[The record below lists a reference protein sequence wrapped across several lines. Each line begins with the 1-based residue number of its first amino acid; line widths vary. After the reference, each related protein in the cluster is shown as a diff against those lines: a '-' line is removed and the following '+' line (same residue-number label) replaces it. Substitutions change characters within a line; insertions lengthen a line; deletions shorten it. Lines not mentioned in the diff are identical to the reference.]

1 MSKAEPP
8 AIRVVRLE
16 GPARL
21 PEALACIHRG
31 FAEYRDSL
39 VPPSAALSET
49 VASLGR
55 RLADG
60 AVFLAEDMGGAV
72 LGAVCAERR
81 GDAVYLD
88 RLAVLPEA
96 RRRGAAAALVA
107 AVEDFAAAG
116 GAARVTLGVR
126 LALPGNIRMFERL
139 GYAETGR
146 KAHPGFDRPTSAELA
161 KPVGGAR

>member
-1 MSKAEPP
+1 MSDGDAT
-8 AIRVVRLE
+8 AIRVVRLA

-21 PEALACIHRG
+21 PEALACIHAAFG
-31 FAEYRDSL
+31 EYRDIL
-39 VPPSAALSET
+39 VPPSAALNET

-60 AVFLAEDMGGAV
+60 AVFLAEAGDGEV
-72 LGAVCAERR
+72 LGAVCAEIG

-88 RLAVLPEA
+88 RLAVLPVA
-96 RRRGAAAALVA
+96 RRRGVAAALVA
-107 AVEDFAAAG
+107 AVEAFAAER

-126 LALPGNIRMFERL
+126 LALPGNIRLFERL

-146 KAHPGFDRPTSAELA
+146 KAHPGFAAPTSAALA
-161 KPVGGAR
+161 KPVGGG

>member
-1 MSKAEPP
+1 MSDAGRP
-8 AIRVVRLE
+8 AIRVLRLE

-21 PEALACIHRG
+21 PDALACIHQA
-31 FAEYRDSL
+31 FDAYRDRL
-39 VPPSAALSET
+39 VPPSAALQET

-60 AVFLAEDMGGAV
+60 AVFLAEAGDGTV
-72 LGAVCAERR
+72 LGAVCAETR
-81 GDAVYLD
+81 GEAVYLD

-96 RRRGAAAALVA
+96 RGRGVAAALVA
-107 AVEDFAAAG
+107 AVEDFAAEA

-126 LALPGNIRMFERL
+126 LALAGNIRMFERL

-146 KAHPGFDRPTSAELA
+146 KAHPGFNAPTSAELA
-161 KPVGGAR
+161 KPVGG